1 MKIQKFIFKG
11 CLISLLFVIFSIYF
25 SIENKGK
32 ATNADLEESDRKL
45 GFMSLSEENVIE
57 EIENGRFDDRKDYF
71 GKLSSLDLQE
81 DSFTLS
87 YAYQLLGEHY
97 IYKDDVE
104 NTARAYSL
112 SLNKNPFNFEL
123 TKYLQKLGVRDFSEQ
138 SIKKGLESI
147 CKKWNIECI

>member
-147 CKKWNIECI
+147 CKK